1 MEEIH
6 MHPFVFIVSLL
17 VEKGRHLFSKS
28 RQRLFQPSVL
38 MAHPTNMGGLRIK
51 FCKPEKEEFDIRHPS

>member
-17 VEKGRHLFSKS
+17 VEKGRHLFSTS

-38 MAHPTNMGGLRIK
+38 MGKMVWWI
-51 FCKPEKEEFDIRHPS
+51 I

>member
-38 MAHPTNMGGLRIK
+38 MGKMVWVDNIK
-51 FCKPEKEEFDIRHPS
+51 GNL